1 MNISELSLRRPV
13 GAAVLNLMII
23 LFGVVGFTFLAI
35 RDYPA
40 IDPAVISISTSYTGA
55 NPDIMESQITE
66 PLEKQINGIPGIK
79 TITSSSSLGS
89 SNISVEFELG
99 VDLEAAASDVR
110 DKVGQAS
117 RSLPQDI
124 DAPPVVS
131 KADAN
136 SDFILI
142 LAVQSRSK
150 GLLELSDYAEN
161 VLQQQFQT
169 INEVSSV
176 NIFGQKRY
184 AMRLWLNPDKMD
196 AFAVSFTDIR
206 TSLANENIDLPPG
219 KIYGNNTELT
229 IKTLGRLTSEKE
241 FQDLILREDSAGIV
255 RLKDVARVEIGPEAL
270 EQSWKYNGVNAVGL
284 VIIPQPGANNIKIAD
299 DFNKKLE
306 EIKRNNKSDIE
317 MNVLL
322 DNTTNIRKSI
332 SEVEETIFISFGFV
346 VLVIFFFFRD
356 WLIAIRPLIDIP
368 ISLVATFFIMYISGF
383 SINVLTLLGIVL
395 ATGLVV
401 DDGIVVTEN
410 IFRKMEEGLP
420 IKKAALEGSKEIFFA
435 VISTSITLAIVFL
448 PVIFLEGFIGRLF
461 REFGVTL
468 AAAVLISALVSLT
481 ITPVLNVVLSRK
493 KPGHGKFYMK
503 TEPFFR
509 NMENGYKR
517 WVTGF
522 LKVRWIA
529 ILIILICAGMI
540 WLIMGTLKTEIAP
553 LEDRSSVRFSV
564 TAPEG
569 TSYSQM
575 QDITDAISNY
585 LYDSIPER
593 DFVFARTPAGA
604 INSSQPRLGLVGTKE
619 RNRSQNDIANDL
631 NRKMARFND
640 AKVFAI
646 QEQTIA
652 VGAGSRGGLPVQFVL
667 ENQDL
672 EKMKVDI
679 PKFLE
684 EAKKD
689 KTFSNVDVNL
699 KFNKPEVELTLD
711 RMKIKDLGLSSQDV
725 VSAIQS
731 AFSGGRLAYFIR
743 NGYQYQVIAQVER
756 GDRDKP
762 GDISKLY
769 VRNDRG
775 QSIPLTSVVQLTESS
790 SPPSLFHFNRYKA
803 ATIQAS
809 LAEGYTIGDGIK
821 SMQAISKKLLDESYQ
836 TSLAG
841 PSRDY
846 SESSSNI
853 AFAFG
858 LALLLIYLV
867 LAAQFE
873 SFIDPLIIML
883 TVPLALAGALLSLW
897 IFGQTLNIFSEIG
910 MIMLIGLV
918 TKNGILIV
926 EFANQKREEGLNKMD
941 AILTAAQQR
950 LRPILMTS
958 LATSFGALP
967 IALSLGAAAS
977 SRVPLGI
984 VVVGGI
990 IFSLILTLF
999 VIPAMYSFLSGK
1011 NAHQPDSKEGLE
1023 ADAGKT
1029 NQSDRAGRPVNNDA
1043 GKPEQN
1049 QPGTAMENKPAD
1061 PDVNDNRKP

>member
-1 MNISELSLRRPV
+1 MNISELSLKRPV
-13 GAAVLNLMII
+13 LATVLNLMII
-23 LFGVVGFTFLAI
+23 LFGIVGFSFLAI

-40 IDPAVISISTSYTGA
+40 IDPAVVSVSTSYTGA
-55 NPDIMESQITE
+55 NPDIIESQITE

-79 TITSSSSLGS
+79 TITSSSSLGN

-124 DAPPVVS
+124 DAPPVVT

-142 LAVQSRSK
+142 LAVQSRTK

-169 INEVSSV
+169 INQVSSV

-184 AMRLWLNPDKMD
+184 AMRLWLNPDKMS
-196 AFAVSFTDIR
+196 AFGVTFSDIR
-206 TSLANENIDLPPG
+206 TSLNAENIDLPPG

-229 IKTLGRLTSEKE
+229 IKTVGRLTSEKE
-241 FQDLILREDSAGIV
+241 FQDLLIKEDSSGIV
-255 RLKDVARVEIGPEAL
+255 RLRDVARVEIGPETL
-270 EQSWKYNGVNAVGL
+270 EQGWKYNGVNAVGI
-284 VIIPQPGANNIKIAD
+284 VIIPQPGANNIQIAN
-299 DFNKKLE
+299 DFNKKLAS
-306 EIKRNNKSDIE
+306 IKKLNKSDIE
-317 MNVLL
+317 MNLLL
-322 DNTTNIRKSI
+322 DNTQNIRKSI
-332 SEVEETIFISFGFV
+332 SEVEETLFISFAFV

-356 WLIAIRPLIDIP
+356 WLTAIRPLIDIP
-368 ISLVATFFIMYISGF
+368 ISLVATFFVMYISGF
-383 SINVLTLLGIVL
+383 SINILTLLGIVL

-410 IFRKMEEGLP
+410 IFRKLEEGLP
-420 IKKAALEGSKEIFFA
+420 IKQAALEGSKEIFFA
-435 VISTSITLAIVFL
+435 VISTSVTLAIVFL

-461 REFGVTL
+461 REFGITL
-468 AAAVLISALVSLT
+468 ASAVLISAFVSLT
-481 ITPVLNVVLSRK
+481 ITPVLNVVLRRK
-493 KPGHGKFYMK
+493 KPGHGKFYIK
-503 TEPFFR
+503 TEPFFAG
-509 NMENGYKR
+509 MENGYKR
-517 WVTGF
+517 WLSGF
-522 LKVRWIA
+522 LKVRWLA
-529 ILIILICAGMI
+529 WVIIGICGAVI
-540 WLIMGTLKTEIAP
+540 FLIMGSLQSEIAP
-553 LEDRSSVRFSV
+553 MEDRSSVRFSV
-564 TAPEG
+564 SAQEG
-569 TSYSQM
+569 TSYAKM
-575 QDITDAISNY
+575 QNISDEIANY

-604 INSSQPRLGLVGTKE
+604 INSSQPRLALVPPKE
-619 RNRSQNDIANDL
+619 RARSQDQIANDL
-631 NRKMARFND
+631 NRKMSRFNE

-667 ENQDL
+667 QNQDL
-672 EKMKVDI
+672 EKMKTII
-679 PKFLE
+679 PIFLE

-699 KFNKPEVELTLD
+699 KFNKPEISLTID
-711 RMKIKDLGLSSQDV
+711 RMKAKDLGLSSQDV
-725 VSAIQS
+725 VSAIQA
-731 AFSGGRLAYFIR
+731 AFSGGRLAYFLKD
-743 NGYQYQVIAQVER
+743 GHQYAVIAQVER
-756 GDRDKP
+756 TDRNKP
-762 GDISKLY
+762 DDISKLY
-769 VRNDRG
+769 VRNNKG
-775 QSIPLTSVVQLTESS
+775 ESISLSAVVKLEESS
-790 SPPSLFHFNRYKA
+790 SPPSLFHFNRYKS
-803 ATIQAS
+803 ATISAS
-809 LAEGYTIGDGIK
+809 LSEGKTIGDGIK
-821 SMQAISKKLLDESYQ
+821 SMQAISKKLLDETYQ
-836 TSLAG
+836 TALTG

-846 SESSSNI
+846 AESSSNI

-858 LALLLIYLV
+858 LALILIYLV

-873 SFIDPLIIML
+873 SFVDPLIIML

-897 IFGQTLNIFSEIG
+897 AFGQTLNIFSEIG

-926 EFANQKREEGLNKMD
+926 EFANQKREQGLSKLD
-941 AILTAAQQR
+941 AVVEASRQR

-967 IALSLGAAAS
+967 IALSLGAAAA

-999 VIPAMYSFLSGK
+999 VIPAVYTFLSGK
-1011 NAHQPDSKEGLE
+1011 HKHE
-1023 ADAGKT
+1023 AKKIELTD
-1029 NQSDRAGRPVNNDA
+1029 
-1043 GKPEQN
+1043 
-1049 QPGTAMENKPAD
+1049 
-1061 PDVNDNRKP
+1061 